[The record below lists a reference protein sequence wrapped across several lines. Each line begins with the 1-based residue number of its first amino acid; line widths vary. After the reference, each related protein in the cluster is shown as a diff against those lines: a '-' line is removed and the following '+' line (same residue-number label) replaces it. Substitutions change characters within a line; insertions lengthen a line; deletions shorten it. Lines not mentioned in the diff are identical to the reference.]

1 MSERCTTQLETY
13 HSPCNKMPKSQDSNA
28 IPDYSS
34 TDRSRRHHIH
44 WRADDLRRC
53 ALPPCLDRCAP
64 PCHASLLRLRLRN
77 AEDGHRRH
85 AMYRRERRGLHAMC
99 RRERRDDRGDGDA
112 DVAHWSL
119 AELLCEGCFE
129 RLHLRLL
136 LPCRRLQV
144 LDLLRGQRIHLREL
158 LEALQLPLELGNMH
172 LLLLSNRLQ
181 LADLPALD
189 AQHFGDV
196 LHLIE
201 LVLELSKLIVL
212 LHCFRLQFCHLPAVE
227 AQLLG

>member
-53 ALPPCLDRCAP
+53 ALPHCLDRRAP
-64 PCHASLLRLRLRN
+64 PGHANTLLLRN

-85 AMYRRERRGLHAMC
+85 AMYRRERRG
-99 RRERRDDRGDGDA
+99 DRGDGDA

-136 LPCRRLQV
+136 LLCRRLQV
-144 LDLLRGQRIHLREL
+144 LDLLRGQRIHLRDL